1 MLQCYLS
8 GNLYA
13 MQMATLRAWLRAKKR
28 YVCVLL
34 G

>member
-1 MLQCYLS
+1 
-8 GNLYA
+8 